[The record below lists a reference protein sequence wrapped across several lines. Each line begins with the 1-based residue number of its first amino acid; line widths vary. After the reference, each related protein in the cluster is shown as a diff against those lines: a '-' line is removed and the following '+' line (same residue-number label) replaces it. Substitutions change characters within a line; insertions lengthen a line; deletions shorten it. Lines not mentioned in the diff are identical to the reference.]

1 MNSMK
6 VLTKAEEEIMQYFW
20 ENNQCSVSDIIAKLP
35 EPKPPHSSISTI
47 VRILEKKGFVDHKS
61 FGRTFEYFPL
71 ISKEEYSSRS
81 IHRLVN
87 EYFDGSYSSLVSFIA
102 REQDIDLK
110 EFGDLMNIL
119 DKK

>member
-1 MNSMK
+1 
-6 VLTKAEEEIMQYFW
+6 
-20 ENNQCSVSDIIAKLP
+20 
-35 EPKPPHSSISTI
+35 
-47 VRILEKKGFVDHKS
+47 LEKKGFVDHKS

-87 EYFDGSYSSLVSFIA
+87 EYFDGSYSGLVSFIA